1 MDFSQFIKLF
11 LPSGNF
17 QVFPIANNDGEQAF
31 NQFLF
36 ISNYFCHGS
45 SLSEITVGKDMRIT
59 EVLHTFA

>member
-36 ISNYFCHGS
+36 ISIFV
-45 SLSEITVGKDMRIT
+45 TV
-59 EVLHTFA
+59 VP